1 MRTTRR
7 TAERAPEYAGSN
19 EGRVDEGRADTNIE
33 VGADTSE
40 ENCVEASEEDCVE
53 ASTEQAP
60 TRAAGRA
67 PERATG
73 RQFSVAGTW
82 RGVRVEGPVVQRR
95 EVGVCIVGRRIRCGS
110 K

>member
-40 ENCVEASEEDCVE
+40 EDCVE

-82 RGVRVEGPVVQRR
+82 RRGVPVEGPVVQQR
-95 EVGVCIVGRRIRCGS
+95 EMGVCIVGRRLRCGS